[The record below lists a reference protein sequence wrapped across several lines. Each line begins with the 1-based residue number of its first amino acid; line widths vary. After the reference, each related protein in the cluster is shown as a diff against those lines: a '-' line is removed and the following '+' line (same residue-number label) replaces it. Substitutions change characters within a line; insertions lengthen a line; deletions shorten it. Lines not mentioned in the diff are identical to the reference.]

1 MPHKASGRAQMRAK
15 VVDDGDEYIGD
26 EYPSIR
32 SGQASG
38 DEYIGLDNRLY
49 RIMNDEPSFN
59 DKPSF

>member
-1 MPHKASGRAQMRAK
+1 MRAK
-15 VVDDGDEYIGD
+15 VADDGDEYI
-26 EYPSIR
+26 
-32 SGQASG
+32 G

>member
-1 MPHKASGRAQMRAK
+1 MRAK

-26 EYPSIR
+26 EYPSLR